1 MEIIVT
7 IEAVGAY
14 TERDI
19 NRTDGTTDC
28 FKSRGLMLAHGAEKF
43 YGELTGYSAVK
54 YKETEFFE
62 KRLYAVRD
70 YWSHNLVGENKNIHQ
85 NKLTITSIEP
95 MIGDV

>member
-14 TERDI
+14 TERGI

-54 YKETEFFE
+54 YKETEFFHVFPRSAS
-62 KRLYAVRD
+62 KYDPDRSGLND
-70 YWSHNLVGENKNIHQ
+70 DLFFSHRF
-85 NKLTITSIEP
+85 TS
-95 MIGDV
+95 